1 MGVKVIEV
9 ELPNG
14 ARALVRATEAVV
26 EGAGAEKVVAWPE
39 RFTFT
44 DVGATL
50 EGLAQ
55 AIQDSLERVKPDKV
69 IVTLGIELVVKSGKL
84 TGLIV
89 EGGGA
94 GSLSV
99 TLEWGA

>member
-1 MGVKVIEV
+1 MGAKVIVV

-14 ARALVRATEAVV
+14 ATALVRATEPEVD
-26 EGAGAEKVVAWPE
+26 GGGAEKVAAWPE
-39 RFTFT
+39 RFSFT
-44 DVGATL
+44 DVAATL

-55 AIQDSLERVKPDKV
+55 AVRDAVDRVKPDKV
-69 IVTLGIELVVKSGKL
+69 SVTLSIELVVKSGKL

-89 EGGGA
+89 EGGGT
-94 GSLSV
+94 GSLGV